1 MVKKYITLK
10 KLCQKST
17 TSKSCFYKIYLSFGS
32 NINNRKRNI
41 EKALIE
47 LAKNN
52 INQIKIS
59 SYYKTSPIGPKQRDF
74 YNLVGKFKTSLTPK
88 ELLNFIKKI
97 ENYLERIKTVKWGPR
112 IIDIDILFYSN
123 KIIKEKKLT
132 VPHKEIQNRLFIL
145 QPLNE
150 ISPAL
155 IHPICKKQIKTLLKT
170 ASTKFT
176 DSVIKI

>member
-1 MVKKYITLK
+1 MNSKFR
-10 KLCQKST
+10 QKPT
-17 TSKSCFYKIYLSFGS
+17 TSEFRFHKVYLSFGS
-32 NINNRKRNI
+32 NIKNRKKNI

-52 INQIKIS
+52 VNQLKIS
-59 SYYKTSPIGPKQRDF
+59 SYYKTSPVGPQQRYF
-74 YNLVGKFKTSLTPK
+74 YNLVGQFTTSLSPK
-88 ELLNFIKKI
+88 ELLNLIKKI
-97 ENYLERIKTVKWGPR
+97 ENYLGRTKTVKWGPR
-112 IIDIDILFYSN
+112 IIDIDILFYDN

-150 ISPAL
+150 ISPTL
-155 IHPICKKQIKTLLKT
+155 IHKIYKKQIKTLLKS

-176 DSVIKI
+176 DTVIII